1 MVVDFSVVVNFG
13 VVDFS
18 VVDFGVVSCGVVVN
32 FTVVVDIWVVV
43 DCCVVLG
50 VSLLCAAL
58 GVLADDFVIAV

>member
-32 FTVVVDIWVVV
+32 LTVVVDIWVVV

-58 GVLADDFVIAV
+58 GALADEFVIVV